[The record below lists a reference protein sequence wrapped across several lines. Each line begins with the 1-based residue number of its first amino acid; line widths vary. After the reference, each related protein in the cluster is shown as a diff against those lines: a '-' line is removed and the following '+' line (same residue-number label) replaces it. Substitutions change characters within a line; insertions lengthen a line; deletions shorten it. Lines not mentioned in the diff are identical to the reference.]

1 MRILLLALGLLAANV
16 QAAPTAKHV
25 DAEIDHLLQSLAR
38 SGCQFQRN
46 GNWHSAADARKHL
59 QRKRDYIEK
68 RSAID
73 STESFIAQAATQSS
87 MSGKTYQVRCGD
99 APVQSSKSWLMR
111 ELEVYRAARD

>member
-1 MRILLLALGLLAANV
+1 MRTLLLAAMMAASPAH
-16 QAAPTAKHV
+16 AAQTPKNV

-38 SGCQFQRN
+38 SGCAFQRN
-46 GNWHSAADARKHL
+46 GSWHDAADARKHL

-68 RSAID
+68 RNAIP

-99 APVQSSKSWLMR
+99 GPVQSSKSWLLR
-111 ELEVYRAARD
+111 ELDTFRAARD